1 MRGGGI
7 FGLLGA
13 VVTALVIADLWFNS
27 KVTDTLIG
35 AGVTESSLIAGRG
48 K

>member
-13 VVTALVIADLWFNS
+13 IVTALVIADLWAHS
-27 KVTDTLIG
+27 SVTNKLIG
-35 AGVTESSLIAGRG
+35 AGTTESRLIAG

>member
-13 VVTALVIADLWFNS
+13 IVTALVIADLWAHS
-27 KVTDTLIG
+27 AVTNKLIG
-35 AGVTESSLIAGRG
+35 AGTTESRLIAG